1 MVKTG
6 KSGKEKHL
14 ECLIYSLSFD
24 KYRFKEI
31 VHSKNT
37 ILSLLFS
44 VISVLLYI
52 LLLYVLI
59 FYILKF
65 HLNFILHFSNVCHL
79 KKYKYFYSI
88 FFYNLIK

>member
-37 ILSLLFS
+37 ILSPFTPPRIFLFS
-44 VISVLLYI
+44 VKQKKVNVFAIHE
-52 LLLYVLI
+52 
-59 FYILKF
+59 LKE
-65 HLNFILHFSNVCHL
+65 
-79 KKYKYFYSI
+79 
-88 FFYNLIK
+88 